1 MPQLGENVQL
11 GLREVKYIESD
22 ESGKVWLAWLASENM
37 PFTGLITLDDKK
49 NIVEIERIIVGYD
62 KESELLKIS
71 QLNSNSDIS
80 AGDKVTTGGLG
91 NFNVKDIPVGEVVAT
106 THSSDY
112 LTKEVTVKLSADT
125 KNLHVVE
132 LVGN

>member
-1 MPQLGENVQL
+1 M
-11 GLREVKYIESD
+11 
-22 ESGKVWLAWLASENM
+22 
-37 PFTGLITLDDKK
+37 
-49 NIVEIERIIVGYD
+49 
-62 KESELLKIS
+62 
-71 QLNSNSDIS
+71 
-80 AGDKVTTGGLG
+80 TTGGLG

-112 LTKEVTVKLSADT
+112 LTREVTVKLSADT